1 MFLYELALELEEK
14 SVDLAARAQQMGIPG
29 ALPNTELTNAQAL
42 ALRGQGP
49 MPAGTEGTAAG
60 PAPLPWGASPPA
72 APAAGAPAASA
83 PPTAPTVARLGRSA
97 TNQISAEMER
107 LRPRRRISA
116 RLAPSL
122 LLVAIV
128 VGVAGLLA
136 YMTAN
141 MGSLEDKKA
150 ELAASTARAEA
161 ETQAAAAENVAR
173 ASVGANAPVVGA
185 KAPTTGQVDAGVADA
200 AAFCTSAAM
209 AGSWMADVAGRAAV
223 GELGAGGGIL
233 PQMLRD
239 RPLELDGALETLADA
254 TSGGL
259 HDDAIRLS
267 AVFRSIRDGVLGA
280 PDPGEV
286 EASAAAGLRQLQSPE
301 LQAAVARVVAVRASS
316 CS

>member
-1 MFLYELALELEEK
+1 
-14 SVDLAARAQQMGIPG
+14 VAA
-29 ALPNTELTNAQAL
+29 
-42 ALRGQGP
+42 
-49 MPAGTEGTAAG
+49 
-60 PAPLPWGASPPA
+60 
-72 APAAGAPAASA
+72 
-83 PPTAPTVARLGRSA
+83 
-97 TNQISAEMER
+97 
-107 LRPRRRISA
+107 
-116 RLAPSL
+116 
-122 LLVAIV
+122 
-128 VGVAGLLA
+128 LLA

-161 ETQAAAAENVAR
+161 ETQAAAAENVAK
-173 ASVGANAPVVGA
+173 ASMGGNAPVA
-185 KAPTTGQVDAGVADA
+185 PKAPTTAQVDAGIADS
-200 AAFCTSAAM
+200 AAFCTSSAM

-223 GELGAGGGIL
+223 GELGAGGGVL

-254 TSGGL
+254 TSGRL

-280 PDPGEV
+280 PGPAEV
-286 EASAAAGLRQLQSPE
+286 DASAAAGLRQLQNPE